1 MMLDRETFIEVIR
14 HTPLVSIDLIVTRD
28 DGCVLLGQRLN
39 EPARNYW
46 FVPGGRIYKDE
57 PLAHA
62 FARICRDEL
71 GSEYPLADAELLGCY
86 DHFYRENFAGE
97 PGVST
102 HYVVLAYRLAAV
114 TELKMLPH
122 IQHDHYRWFHPADI
136 PNDTAIH
143 DNTRAYFRASG

>member
-1 MMLDRETFIEVIR
+1 MLDRETFIEVIR

-62 FARICRDEL
+62 LWAEAHGGIVADEL
-71 GSEYPLADAELLGCY
+71 LATWQAFNAERMRIL
-86 DHFYRENFAGE
+86 
-97 PGVST
+97 
-102 HYVVLAYRLAAV
+102 
-114 TELKMLPH
+114 
-122 IQHDHYRWFHPADI
+122 
-136 PNDTAIH
+136 IH
-143 DNTRAYFRASG
+143 CL